1 MIYYVPRLTPDSLLR
16 TLTGM
21 ELNLTPDI
29 EAKLNSLVA
38 ETGRAAD
45 EFVQD
50 ALAGYLE
57 ELADVRDMLDS
68 RYDDIKSGRVK
79 PIDGEAFFESLR
91 QREDALL
98 KKPTPQ

>member
-1 MIYYVPRLTPDSLLR
+1 MTLDSLLR

-21 ELNLTPDI
+21 ELHFTPDI
-29 EAKLNSLVA
+29 EAKLNALVA

-57 ELADVRDMLDS
+57 ELTDVRAMLDS

-91 QREDALL
+91 QREAALL